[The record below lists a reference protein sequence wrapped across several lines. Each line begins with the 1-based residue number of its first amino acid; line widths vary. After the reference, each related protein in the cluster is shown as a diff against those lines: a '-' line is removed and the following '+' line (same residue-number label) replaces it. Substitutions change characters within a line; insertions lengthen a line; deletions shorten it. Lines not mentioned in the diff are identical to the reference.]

1 MSLLDSIKEHEGFS
15 KTVYND
21 SLNIPT
27 IGYGFAIKDLELSE
41 EICEKILLEKLQDLI
56 VRVGKKFPWWS
67 KASEPIRDVVVEL
80 CYQLGVTGFSRFK
93 KTIDHL
99 ENRRYAKA
107 ATEMLDSK
115 WARSDSPKR
124 ALAMSKIVKEQE

>member
-1 MSLLDSIKEHEGFS
+1 MVSTDKEKALAIECKFQDVAGTAEEKLH
-15 KTVYND
+15 
-21 SLNIPT
+21 
-27 IGYGFAIKDLELSE
+27 FAIKDLELSE

-67 KASEPIRDVVVEL
+67 KAPEPIRDVVVEL

-115 WARSDSPKR
+115 WARSDSPNR